1 MEMLFMSVSPLN
13 NRRVTRPR
21 PELPDSY
28 IPADGGASP
37 DSSVDD
43 IPISAPAV
51 PARFLKLRLLGSD

>member
-1 MEMLFMSVSPLN
+1 
-13 NRRVTRPR
+13 VTRPR

-51 PARFLKLRLLGSD
+51 PACFLKLPLLGSD